1 MIKVAKSGKY
11 VPISQ
16 NNVVGFKKIV
26 STKKKYDVKI
36 V

>member
-16 NNVVGFKKIV
+16 NNVVGIKKIV
-26 STKKKYDVKI
+26 STKKNTM
-36 V
+36 